1 MRPDHDGTLEAEIAR
16 LNDLGLDDLR
26 KFCGRLVGAVPAN
39 HGTHLL
45 RRRLAY
51 ELQAKA
57 LGDLPT
63 ETQRRLKRLHE
74 AFKADPGFTPLPG
87 LGLKPG
93 TVLTR
98 TWHGVLHRGACQSA
112 IGRTALTRLS
122 TLTALTPQ
130 GVEKAA
136 AVIHGKGILPL
147 TLIRDRPQKAALRP
161 GQVCDFH
168 DHFRPDP
175 MHF

>member
-1 MRPDHDGTLEAEIAR
+1 MRPDHDGTLEAETAR
-16 LNDLGLDDLR
+16 PGDLGLDDLR
-26 KFCGRLVGAVPAN
+26 KLCGRLVGAVPAN

-98 TWHGVLHRGACQSA
+98 TWHGVLRQVRVMNEGFDYRGERFGSLSKLARR
-112 IGRTALTRLS
+112 ITGTRWSGPLFFG
-122 TLTALTPQ
+122 L
-130 GVEKAA
+130 KRAA
-136 AVIHGKGILPL
+136 EPSS
-147 TLIRDRPQKAALRP
+147 
-161 GQVCDFH
+161 
-168 DHFRPDP
+168 
-175 MHF
+175 

>member
-1 MRPDHDGTLEAEIAR
+1 MRPDHGGTLEAEIAR
-16 LNDLGLDDLR
+16 LDDLGLDDLR
-26 KFCGRLVGAVPAN
+26 KLCGRLVGAVPPN
-39 HGTHLL
+39 HGAHLL

-63 ETQRRLKRLHE
+63 EAQRRLKRLHE

-98 TWHGVLHRGACQSA
+98 TWHGVLHQVRVTDEGFNYRGERFGSLSEVARRITGTRWS
-112 IGRTALTRLS
+112 GLLFFGLKDRTEA
-122 TLTALTPQ
+122 
-130 GVEKAA
+130 
-136 AVIHGKGILPL
+136 
-147 TLIRDRPQKAALRP
+147 RP
-161 GQVCDFH
+161 
-168 DHFRPDP
+168 
-175 MHF
+175 

>member
-16 LNDLGLDDLR
+16 LDDLGLDDLR
-26 KFCGRLVGAVPAN
+26 KLCGRLMGAVPAN

-63 ETQRRLKRLHE
+63 DTQRRLKRLHE

-98 TWHGVLHRGACQSA
+98 TWHGVLHQVQVTTEGFDYRGER
-112 IGRTALTRLS
+112 IGSLSEVARRITGTRWSGPLFFG
-122 TLTALTPQ
+122 LK
-130 GVEKAA
+130 GAA
-136 AVIHGKGILPL
+136 A
-147 TLIRDRPQKAALRP
+147 
-161 GQVCDFH
+161 
-168 DHFRPDP
+168 PDP
-175 MHF
+175 

>member
-1 MRPDHDGTLEAEIAR
+1 MRPDHDATLEAEIAR
-16 LNDLGLDDLR
+16 LDDLGLDDLR
-26 KFCGRLVGAVPAN
+26 KLCGRLVGTAPTN

-63 ETQRRLKRLHE
+63 EAQRRLTRLHQ

-93 TVLTR
+93 IVLTR
-98 TWHGVLHRGACQSA
+98 TWHGVLHQVRVTNEGFGYRGERFGSLSEVARR
-112 IGRTALTRLS
+112 ITGTRWSGPLFFG
-122 TLTALTPQ
+122 L
-130 GVEKAA
+130 
-136 AVIHGKGILPL
+136 KGGAGTSP
-147 TLIRDRPQKAALRP
+147 
-161 GQVCDFH
+161 
-168 DHFRPDP
+168 
-175 MHF
+175 